1 LKYRSE
7 IDGLRALAVIPVI
20 LYHGGLNLFSGG
32 YIGVDVFFVISG
44 YLITTILVE
53 DIKNQSF
60 SISGFYLRRAR
71 RILPALFFMMIVCI
85 PFAWTWMLPN
95 ELEFFSR
102 TLIAVSFFVS
112 NIFFWR
118 EKTNYFGGN
127 VEENPLI
134 HTWSLAVE
142 EQFYIFFPIFLFLFW
157 RFGRHKL
164 FYIICL
170 IALVSLLLNEWTV
183 RNDEK
188 QANFYLIVTR
198 AWELLAGVI
207 TALIAEKRGI
217 KKNEFLSSLGLV
229 AIILSI
235 IVFNK
240 NTPIPSIYALLPVLG
255 TMFILLCATKE
266 TFVAKLLSTKVFVG
280 IGLISY
286 SAYIWHQP
294 IFAFVKIKLFES
306 PSIHVSI
313 IILLASM
320 VIGLLSWK
328 YIEQPFRKKTNFS
341 GKQILNFSLCLIIF
355 FSTVG
360 FIGYKKNGFPNRFEF
375 TLPQSP
381 IKGNSCHNYLKAE
394 DCLKRKTNKPNIF
407 VLGDSHGSQAYTAI
421 KYALRKSDNFKDN
434 FEIHYHSN
442 KNSNSFPYQLFNLQ
456 NLSIEN
462 DKTLR
467 ALLKNL
473 RDDDLLIIS
482 IYSKK
487 IENNEISINFEKNMK
502 KFLKILEPKKIK
514 IILQLNNPRLPYSKW
529 INCYDQ
535 FKKNQLSKCA
545 VSKSEYLS
553 QIEQLKMIYGKLCNK
568 KKSCNVFAIENLYF
582 KDSEWFEPMKNFSYV
597 DDNHLSG
604 KELNRLGLFYIEY
617 LNKIGFMR

>member
-1 LKYRSE
+1 
-7 IDGLRALAVIPVI
+7 
-20 LYHGGLNLFSGG
+20 
-32 YIGVDVFFVISG
+32 
-44 YLITTILVE
+44 
-53 DIKNQSF
+53 
-60 SISGFYLRRAR
+60 
-71 RILPALFFMMIVCI
+71 MMIVCI

-164 FYIICL
+164 FYIICF
-170 IALVSLLLNEWTV
+170 IALVSLLLNEWAV

-207 TALIAEKRGI
+207 TALVAEKRGI
-217 KKNEFLSSLGLV
+217 KKNEFLSSLGFV

-255 TMFILLCATKE
+255 TMFILLFATKE

-294 IFAFVKIKLFES
+294 IFAFVKIKLFEF
-306 PSIHVSI
+306 PAIHVSI

-341 GKQILNFSLCLIIF
+341 GKQILNFSLCLIVF
-355 FSTVG
+355 FSIVG

-407 VLGDSHGSQAYTAI
+407 VLGDSHGSQTYTAI
-421 KYALRKSDNFKDN
+421 KYALRKSNNFKDN

-442 KNSNSFPYQLFNLQ
+442 KNSNSFPHQLINLQ

-462 DKTLR
+462 DKTLK
-467 ALLKNL
+467 ALLENL

-487 IENNEISINFEKNMK
+487 IENNEIRMNFEKNMK

-514 IILQLNNPRLPYSKW
+514 IILQLNNPKLPYSKW

-553 QIEQLKMIYGKLCNK
+553 QIEQLKKIYGKLCNK
-568 KKSCNVFAIENLYF
+568 KKSCNVFSIENLYF